1 MQRQKTNFEYTH
13 KTELG
18 IIEKVNDISLAFSS
32 ALGLD
37 FQSGQIYMTLLRL
50 GPITTGSLAK
60 EMKIDRNKI
69 YRKIDELVSE
79 GFVSMTLSSPKL
91 CIPTDPENS
100 IELVLQKKKKDIERI
115 NKVKKDIVRRI
126 QGIVSV
132 PFGTSMPTFRVIQ
145 GLENVYSGI
154 SIALETAKDIVYIVT
169 SIKDIMR
176 MYHSDIPE
184 KIKLCRKNGGQVLL
198 ITDSDDKLMI
208 PYIKRL
214 HATEN
219 KVGKLPSNGRI
230 TVFENTQMFM
240 SDSTNT
246 SDFMDE
252 NSDISLC
259 TDAHEMTNNIF
270 SLCEFLWGVATPLN
284 PKKS

>member
-1 MQRQKTNFEYTH
+1 MLQRQKTNFEYSH

-18 IIEKVNDISLAFSS
+18 IIEKVNDVSLAFSS

-79 GFVSMTLSSPKL
+79 GFVSMTMSSPKL

-100 IELVLQKKKKDIERI
+100 IELVLHKKKKEIERI
-115 NKVKKDIVRRI
+115 NKVKKDIVRQI

-132 PFGTSMPTFRVIQ
+132 PFGTSTPTFRIIQ
-145 GLENVYSGI
+145 GLTNVYSGI
-154 SIALETAKDIVYIVT
+154 SLSLDTAKNVVFIVT

-184 KIKLCRKNGGQVLL
+184 KIKICRKNGGQVFL
-198 ITDSDDKLMI
+198 ITDSDEKLMI

-259 TDAHEMTNNIF
+259 TDVPEMINNIF
-270 SLCEFLWGVATPLN
+270 SLCTFLWGIATPIKL
-284 PKKS
+284 K

>member
-13 KTELG
+13 KTELD
-18 IIEKVNDISLAFSS
+18 IIEKVNDVSLAFSS

-79 GFVSMTLSSPKL
+79 GFVSMTMSSPKL

-100 IELVLQKKKKDIERI
+100 IELVLHKKKKEIERI
-115 NKVKKDIVRRI
+115 NKVKKDIVRQIR
-126 QGIVSV
+126 GIVSV
-132 PFGTSMPTFRVIQ
+132 PFGTSTPTFRIIQ
-145 GLENVYSGI
+145 GLTNVYSGI
-154 SIALETAKDIVYIVT
+154 SLSLETAKNVVFIVT

-184 KIKLCRKNGGQVLL
+184 KIKNCRKNGGQVFL
-198 ITDSDDKLMI
+198 ITDSDEKLMI

-259 TDAHEMTNNIF
+259 TDAPEMINNIF
-270 SLCEFLWGVATPLN
+270 SLCTFLWGIATPIKL
-284 PKKS
+284 K